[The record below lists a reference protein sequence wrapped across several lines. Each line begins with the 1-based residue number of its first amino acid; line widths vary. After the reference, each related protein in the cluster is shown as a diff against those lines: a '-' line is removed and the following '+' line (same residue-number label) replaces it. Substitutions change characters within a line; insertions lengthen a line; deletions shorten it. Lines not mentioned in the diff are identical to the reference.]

1 MNLLFR
7 PVGIISGLLAGMV
20 AKKAFEKA
28 WTMID
33 DQEPPDAEHRYL
45 GSRPKFV
52 IALLLEGAIFTLVR
66 GTVDHGARLGF
77 AKYTG
82 SWPGE
87 EYPEPEK

>member
-7 PVGIISGLLAGMV
+7 PVGIISGLVAGLI
-20 AKKAFEKA
+20 AKKAFEQA

-33 DQEPPDAEHRYL
+33 DQEPPDAEHREL
-45 GSRPKFV
+45 GSRTKFV

-66 GTVDHGARLGF
+66 GVVDHNARLGF

-82 SWPGE
+82 AWPGE
-87 EYPEPEK
+87 EYPDKE